1 MHGMVMMS
9 HAWYGDGE
17 SCKVLMS
24 HAFMHGDDDMGHTP
38 YPTCMGH
45 TPYPTCMGHT
55 PYPIC
60 MGHTPYPTCMGHTPY
75 PTCMGHTPYPLP
87 VFSGNRASAGRSRH
101 PACPG

>member
-45 TPYPTCMGHT
+45 TPYP
-55 PYPIC
+55 
-60 MGHTPYPTCMGHTPY
+60 
-75 PTCMGHTPYPLP
+75 LP